1 MDLSPPAKR
10 RRKRRRFAGTAPG
23 HPNCSTSPAM
33 GAEIS
38 TADALPRDE
47 PPSESNLPIVPRIRR
62 LPRVDVDAI
71 LWPIERA
78 ASSPRGRTAGRW
90 LVTGTFLLALAA
102 FAAFNSRA
110 EPDGE
115 SLSTAMIP
123 HPRTLAF
130 HGHRGL
136 AEGGRLQVV
145 TAAVARAQDPPSAA
159 HPPAGS
165 LSRR

>member
-1 MDLSPPAKR
+1 LLYVS
-10 RRKRRRFAGTAPG
+10 
-23 HPNCSTSPAM
+23 AM

-47 PPSESNLPIVPRIRR
+47 PPSEANLPIVPRIRR

-90 LVTGTFLLALAA
+90 LVTGSFLLVLAA

-115 SLSTAMIP
+115 ALSTTMSP
-123 HPRTLAF
+123 HERTPSF

-136 AEGGRLQVV
+136 AETGRLQVV
-145 TAAVARAQDPPSAA
+145 TAP
-159 HPPAGS
+159 